1 MPALS
6 YQELA
11 GEADPPV
18 VEQLITPNALRQ
30 RRYRERQ
37 RAALKNAHEAVQTLR
52 PRVSNAGSD
61 EATGDGEAEP

>member
-11 GEADPPV
+11 GDAEPPV
-18 VEQLITPNALRQ
+18 VEQLLTPNALRQ

-37 RAALKNAHEAVQTLR
+37 KALR
-52 PRVSNAGSD
+52 DGSVTSQQALPD
-61 EATGDGEAEP
+61 GSGEAPNDAEAAP